1 MRPIIAVLIAL
12 FILLQY
18 QLWFSAGGI
27 LPVYRL
33 NRNINRQTIENQKL
47 KDRNTALLSSIDGL
61 KHGTEALEEHARS
74 DLGMIKKGEMF
85 YQVVK

>member
-1 MRPIIAVLIAL
+1 MRPIIAVLVAL

-33 NRNINRQTIENQKL
+33 SQNINRQTIENQKL
-47 KDRNTALLSSIDGL
+47 KDRNTGLLTSIDDL
-61 KHGTEALEEHARS
+61 KHGTESFEEHARS
-74 DLGMIKKGEMF
+74 DLGMIKKGEIF